1 MSRKRALFLITSFS
15 LVSLLITL
23 FVAIS
28 IKSNLLQLNSLLRSD
43 YLYSATAV
51 GLDKPDSYYQYNAGI
66 GFTVSGDSRTGINA
80 EVVMQ
85 LDESDY
91 REAVF
96 WNADKL
102 NVNEVAV
109 SAGIAKEY
117 RLEIGNH
124 VFSKHIVGGQV
135 HEYVVSQILPDV
147 TRVRVQNQPTFSDG
161 IIIMGYDPNYVENVT
176 HNTLLFSSEDINALS
191 DEASGSLGNI
201 VYREDEI
208 KQVCSDMAPYYVLM
222 LVLSAVLMLILVAIL
237 RRTVAYNFKRLVT
250 LGFYQKGLNKA
261 LQSLVLGIGLV
272 SIFFSLLL
280 SIVVFAI
287 VGTNIMAVVLLI
299 SVVVVECI
307 TLMIG
312 EAFIK
317 GKLWRQ

>member
-1 MSRKRALFLITSFS
+1 M
-15 LVSLLITL
+15 
-23 FVAIS
+23 
-28 IKSNLLQLNSLLRSD
+28 
-43 YLYSATAV
+43 
-51 GLDKPDSYYQYNAGI
+51 
-66 GFTVSGDSRTGINA
+66 
-80 EVVMQ
+80 
-85 LDESDY
+85 
-91 REAVF
+91 
-96 WNADKL
+96 
-102 NVNEVAV
+102 
-109 SAGIAKEY
+109 
-117 RLEIGNH
+117 
-124 VFSKHIVGGQV
+124 
-135 HEYVVSQILPDV
+135 
-147 TRVRVQNQPTFSDG
+147 
-161 IIIMGYDPNYVENVT
+161 
-176 HNTLLFSSEDINALS
+176 
-191 DEASGSLGNI
+191 
-201 VYREDEI
+201 
-208 KQVCSDMAPYYVLM
+208 CSDMAPYYVLM